1 MSAGGGGGG
10 KKKKRGGEGFHP
22 DERWLLTYADM
33 ITLLMA
39 LFIILWAMSTTSAD
53 KFDALKLSL
62 TNAFGSPLFVGQD
75 SILQGGPGST
85 AKVEPVTPQDAL
97 MPDQQKSTG
106 GKTEAEKAATAAEL
120 QDLQKIKDAV
130 DKSVSNR
137 GIAGKVKTDIDERG
151 LVIRILPDNML
162 FATGEA
168 DLFASARPVLDDL
181 VAAVK
186 SVPRQ
191 NPIHIEGHT
200 DDVPIST
207 ARFRNNWEL
216 STSRAVTVL
225 SVFLEDGI
233 APGRMTPTGYA
244 DTRPIASNDTA
255 DGRAENRRVEIVVVR
270 TATESDPGGTTTTS
284 VETTTVAPPA
294 AVPAIT
300 PLDSENPIGISPD
313 AVAPAS
319 SSTTSPG
326 SQEVTP

>member
-85 AKVEPVTPQDAL
+85 AKVEPVTPQDAV

-106 GKTEAEKAATAAEL
+106 GKTEAEQAATAAEL

-130 DKSVSNR
+130 DKSVTNR
-137 GIAGKVKTDIDERG
+137 GIAGKVKTTIDERG

-181 VAAVK
+181 VKAVK

-200 DDVPIST
+200 DDVPIAT

-216 STSRAVTVL
+216 ATSRAVTVL

-233 APGRMTPTGYA
+233 TPGRMTAAGFA
-244 DTRPIASNDTA
+244 DTRPIAPNDTA
-255 DGRAENRRVEIVVVR
+255 EGRAENRRVEIVVVR
-270 TATESDPGGTTTTS
+270 TATEGDAAGTTTTS

-319 SSTTSPG
+319 SGTTSG
-326 SQEVTP
+326 DQEVTP

>member
-62 TNAFGSPLFVGQD
+62 TNAFGSPLFVGQN
-75 SILQGGPGST
+75 SILEGGPGSDS
-85 AKVEPVTPQDAL
+85 KVQPVTPQDAVI
-97 MPDQQKSTG
+97 PDQQKSA
-106 GKTEAEKAATAAEL
+106 GKTEAEKAASAAEL

-130 DKSVSNR
+130 DKSVTNR

-181 VAAVK
+181 VEAVK

-200 DDVPIST
+200 DDLPIST

-225 SVFLEDGI
+225 TVFLDDGI
-233 APGRMTPTGYA
+233 APGRMTAAGFA
-244 DTRPIASNDTA
+244 DTRPIASNDTVQ
-255 DGRAENRRVEIVVVR
+255 GRGENRRVEIVIVR
-270 TATESDPGGTTTTS
+270 TATNGDDAAPAASTAVATTS
-284 VETTTVAPPA
+284 VAPPA

-319 SSTTSPG
+319 SGTTTSG
-326 SQEVTP
+326 GQEVTP